1 MNTIAKAVLRTAAA
15 FTVAAAVAGVSSGTA
30 LAGTTSPA
38 PSAGMMQSVTEGAND
53 IDGAEGEMNA
63 SASRG
68 VDVTNMS
75 GDTMRLRSVNG
86 DQWFEGRPADGAELR
101 PGAVHRW
108 EMQLQYMRDNNESVT
123 YDLVRPDGSSDGQ
136 VTFHM
141 NLSVGLFGEVSQS
154 TTCTSITSRDGVTCE
169 ATKYNVTLKD
179 RAGTVRNLD
188 GSGPNAVAVDVLQN
202 LCNTGKATCD
212 FTATSE
218 EKRWGPAKQMGSR
231 LGNVTAI
238 AQSKDV
244 TVTDSWASSDSLG
257 GSVSLKIPIAP
268 VELTLQATYNH
279 TWTQTHTFAETLKVV
294 AQPWHWGWVEQ
305 RAPYVRHTG
314 TFVIKYSNT
323 TWNITGVAIDSP
335 DSSRQ
340 ADTFARTTP
349 MTQQEID
356 QIITGQSAFGGGWI
370 VESPAATTHLAG
382 E

>member
-1 MNTIAKAVLRTAAA
+1 MNTVTTTVMRAAAA
-15 FTVAAAVAGVSSGTA
+15 FTLAAAVAGVSAGA
-30 LAGTTSPA
+30 AFAGT
-38 PSAGMMQSVTEGAND
+38 PSAAATSVGAAQSGNGTGS
-53 IDGAEGEMNA
+53 AEDELQA
-63 SASRG
+63 TASRG

-75 GDTMRLRSVNG
+75 GDTMRLKSVNG

-123 YDLVRPDGSSDGQ
+123 YELIRPNGSKDGE

-141 NLSVGLFGEVSQS
+141 SLSVGLFGEVMQS
-154 TTCTSITSRDGVTCE
+154 TTCTKITSADGVTCD
-169 ATKYNVTLKD
+169 ASTYNVILKD

-202 LCNTGKATCD
+202 LCNSGKATCD

-356 QIITGQSAFGGGWI
+356 QIIVGLSESGGGWI
-370 VESPAATTHLAG
+370 VEPPTATSHVAG